1 MIKVLHLHYSDISHP
16 LIHSLKNFQRLKTL
30 RIKGFFKNMN
40 ELENYRLTQLTQT
53 FIEIS
58 RRESK
63 KKKKNYSQ

>member
-1 MIKVLHLHYSDISHP
+1 
-16 LIHSLKNFQRLKTL
+16 
-30 RIKGFFKNMN
+30 MN